1 MALVSSQILAFRDAT
16 LSPAALSANLARA
29 AREARDALIRSGE
42 APPVYTTI
50 VDGRRDAAEETVGPD
65 GTIRYLFNVLGL
77 AVAHALTQ
85 AKALSPAGPS
95 GDYRSAWM
103 LAVNGTRYQG
113 RIEDIPSDAEVT
125 IVNSVPYA
133 RKLEVIAGKGR
144 GGSRV
149 IERVRQ
155 ATMRAYP
162 SIRAERTF
170 VNLSAAFRFGRYET
184 PYRLRGRRRGRRG
197 LGEITY
203 PAIILTVRP

>member
-16 LSPAALSANLARA
+16 LSPAALSANLART
-29 AREARDALIRSGE
+29 AREVRDAAIRAGD
-42 APPVYTTI
+42 APPFYSTI

-65 GTIRYLFNVLGL
+65 GVIRYIFNVLGL
-77 AVAHALTQ
+77 AVAHAMTQ

-103 LAVNGTRYQG
+103 IAVDGSRYQG
-113 RIEDIPSDAEVT
+113 RIEDIPPDAEVT

-133 RKLEVIAGKGR
+133 RKREVVSGQGR
-144 GGSRV
+144 GGSR
-149 IERVRQ
+149 ILERVRQ

-162 SIRAERTF
+162 VVRVERTF

-184 PYRLRGRRRGRRG
+184 PYILRGRRGGRQGRG
-197 LGEITY
+197 EMTY
-203 PAIILTVRP
+203 PAIILTVRA